1 METEQK
7 ETPIAELLGC
17 TSNGNLQPN
26 ESIVDLK
33 GKVSA
38 AFLIEKMW
46 AKNAVLRVSFLSD
59 GKKENVWTKII
70 KLQALKNIE
79 GLKVPLDPL
88 EEEIRKLDPIDAV
101 KKVVNERLQP
111 LIGLKFEFMEYKSD
125 GSGLVGDIRVDFNKN
140 QGCWALLGKDCLTA
154 DIKKPTVNF
163 GWLDVGVICHEFGHV
178 LGLVHEHSNVLGKTI
193 DWNQDEVYKWAKA
206 VQGWDKETAKR
217 NIIDKYKKDQIN
229 GTNFDRDSIMLYFY
243 DAKLTKDK
251 KGTDPNARLSIRDVL
266 HISKVYTGG
275 KVDPRKF
282 YFDTYGIQITD
293 KDVQEAYGEQSSNY
307 LGIIIL
313 LLLLIFV
320 AFAIYKYY
328 KKSSYV
334 MSV

>member
-1 METEQK
+1 MSTDQK

-17 TSNGNLQPN
+17 TSNGISKSNQP
-26 ESIVDLK
+26 IVDLK

-70 KLQALKNIE
+70 KLQALKNMD
-79 GLKVPLDPL
+79 GKKVPLDPL

-111 LIGLKFEFMEYKSD
+111 LIGVKFEFMEYKAD

-154 DIKKPTVNF
+154 DKKKPTVNF

-178 LGLVHEHSNVLGKTI
+178 LGLVHEHTNVLGKTI
-193 DWNQDEVYKWAKA
+193 DWNEDEVYKWAEA
-206 VQGWDKETAKR
+206 VQGWNKETAKR

-243 DAKLTKDK
+243 DAKLTKDN
-251 KGTDPNARLSIRDVL
+251 KGTDPNTRLSIRDVL
-266 HISKVYTGG
+266 HISKVYSGG

-293 KDVQEAYGEQSSNY
+293 KDLEEAYGQSSNY
-307 LGIIIL
+307 LVPV
-313 LLLLIFV
+313 LLILFFIFV
-320 AFAIYKYY
+320 GVAIYKYS
-328 KKSSYV
+328 KKHSSV
-334 MSV
+334 ITP